1 MGASHSRI
9 LLRRRF
15 FMRKRLLVFFTCF
28 LLIFTS
34 IPVFTFALTADGN
47 VPFHYV
53 ALGDASVMGYGM
65 APGAAYGKVTAGSYA
80 AKIRDTLRQRSFD
93 VTVSQL
99 GMKGMRTEELRFLLD
114 DSYAGDAYLSE
125 NFPNIRTKQQTFRNS
140 IETADLI
147 TYGLGSVNLG
157 NYLLYM
163 AKNPT
168 GHCND
173 EDIDELVKKDAEKVK
188 ASLEKA
194 VQDVVKQIPDI
205 VLKKEIIDGYTVE
218 ALVNQYSEL
227 YIKGTAYAYYSFCKS
242 YDESIRLIR
251 EKNPEADLIVLGL
264 SNMLGDLSFTG
275 SVSGIGDLGTVKVD
289 IGNLYEE
296 LLIKKANVH
305 MASVTGITAFLP
317 TDSIERN
324 LGEIYSYN
332 DDKNTISKPFK
343 DYCDLYEDDLLLK
356 TAVNKKFASA
366 SASKRANALLT
377 AYDTVAASL
386 KDVAK
391 ITDVTVTVP
400 IDKLN
405 ADLLLFAMSEV
416 GKGKT
421 LMKGLKEKALELA
434 AKTYY
439 KESLK
444 IFVAGPL
451 YGSNDDPRLQEI
463 SRSIGRIV
471 MAIGIRTQMGEG
483 FFQMYSANGHEKL
496 AKEILEV
503 CKDKA
508 VYSPEKAVS
517 CTAAG
522 NKEFWQ
528 KVDGTCYTDE
538 ALTNQADRSS
548 LVFKALGH
556 QWGAW
561 KVVRKAAFCKDGL
574 EKRVCMRS
582 GCTAFE
588 TRSIPGLGPAG
599 TKITKLTAG
608 KKSFTV
614 NWKKPSKKNL
624 KKTTG
629 YQIRYS
635 LKSSMKGAKT
645 VTVKKNKTVSLT
657 VKKLKSKKK
666 YFVQIRTYK
675 TSGGK
680 NYYSAWSASKTVKT
694 K

>member
-1 MGASHSRI
+1 
-9 LLRRRF
+9 
-15 FMRKRLLVFFTCF
+15 MRKRLLVFFTCF

-80 AKIRDTLRQRSFD
+80 AKIRDTLRQRNFD

-173 EDIDELVKKDAEKVK
+173 SNINTMVEEDAEGVR
-188 ASLEKA
+188 ASLESA
-194 VQDVVKQIPDI
+194 VQSVVKQIPDI

-218 ALVNQYSEL
+218 ALLNQYSEL

-275 SVSGIGDLGTVKVD
+275 SVSDIVELKVD

-296 LLIKKANVH
+296 LLIKKANAH
-305 MASVTGITAFLP
+305 MAAAAGITAFLP
-317 TDSIERN
+317 TESTERF
-324 LGEIYSYN
+324 LDEAVSYN
-332 DDKNTISKPFK
+332 DNKTTISKEFK

-356 TAVNKKFASA
+356 TAVNQTFASA
-366 SASKRANALLT
+366 SASARANGLLT
-377 AYDTVAASL
+377 AYDTVATSL
-386 KDVAK
+386 KDVAG
-391 ITDVTVTVP
+391 ITNVTLTVP
-400 IDKLN
+400 LDMLN

-416 GKGKT
+416 RKGKT

-434 AKTYY
+434 AKTVRFKDAVY
-439 KESLK
+439 KASLNN
-444 IFVAGPL
+444 FVAGPL
-451 YGSNDDPRLQEI
+451 YGTNDDHRLQEL
-463 SRSIGRIV
+463 SQSIGRIV

-483 FFQMYSANGHEKL
+483 FFQMYSANGHANL
-496 AKEILEV
+496 ANKILTI
-503 CKDKA
+503 CADTS

-561 KVVRKAAFCKDGL
+561 KVVRKAAFCKDGQ